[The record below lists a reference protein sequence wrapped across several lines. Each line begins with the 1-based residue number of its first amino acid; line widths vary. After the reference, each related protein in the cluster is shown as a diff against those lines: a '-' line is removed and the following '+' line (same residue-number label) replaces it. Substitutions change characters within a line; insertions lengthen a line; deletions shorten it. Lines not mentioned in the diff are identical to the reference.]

1 MKKKSLAAKKKIRNS
16 ILNNLRNKRI
26 KKIFY
31 HFKIK
36 LEKSLNNKPKIAVAI
51 SGGPDSLALAFLAK
65 CFSLTNNLNS
75 MFFIVDHKLRKESS
89 REAKLVKLLL
99 KKYGINCKILEW
111 KGKKP
116 NSNIQSIAR
125 NERYNLLKAT
135 CKKNNI
141 SHLLVGHHI
150 DDLYENFFIRL
161 LRGSGLKGLSSF
173 GETIKDEENFYILRP
188 LINYKKKDLI
198 YISKFVFNFLITDP
212 SNENL
217 FFLRS
222 RVRKLIADLNKEGFD
237 KKKLNLTI
245 KNLKIAN
252 QGIDFYVKKSIQ
264 DNSKFIERRKT
275 YILNKYF
282 FKQSDEVIFRSLSLV
297 LKKISDRYYSPR
309 GRSISDAILKINSS
323 KCKKFTLGGCFVEK
337 INETV
342 LITREN

>member
-161 LRGSGLKGLSSF
+161 LRGSGLKGMISF
-173 GETIKDEENFYILRP
+173 DKVSKHQNINLIRP
-188 LINYKKKDLI
+188 LIKFSKKDLE
-198 YISKFVFNFLITDP
+198 YVTKKVFGNYVEDP
-212 SNENL
+212 SNKNIE
-217 FFLRS
+217 FK
-222 RVRKLIADLNKEGFD
+222 RVKIRNFIKSLEYEGLNKD
-237 KKKLNLTI
+237 KFNLTI
-245 KNLKIAN
+245 KN
-252 QGIDFYVKKSIQ
+252 
-264 DNSKFIERRKT
+264 
-275 YILNKYF
+275 
-282 FKQSDEVIFRSLSLV
+282 
-297 LKKISDRYYSPR
+297 
-309 GRSISDAILKINSS
+309 
-323 KCKKFTLGGCFVEK
+323 
-337 INETV
+337 
-342 LITREN
+342 